1 MLHIALINADAA
13 HSAALSQRLGQQ
25 PGLEVIAAGSFD
37 SDILERL
44 VEQPPDVVI
53 LDPPAEQRVI
63 RGAAAA
69 IQAALPHVRLIVTSL
84 DDDHDHIRRIWAAS
98 GDAFVPQK
106 RLVRQLADDLL
117 TFAK

>member
-1 MLHIALINADAA
+1 MLHIALINNDPE
-13 HSAALSQRLGQQ
+13 HTAALSERLGHEARM
-25 PGLEVIAAGSFD
+25 EVVAAGSFD

-53 LDPPAEQRVI
+53 LDPPAEARVV
-63 RGAAAA
+63 RGASAA

-106 RLVRQLADDLL
+106 GLVRKLNDDLL
-117 TFAK
+117 TFAA